1 MSGVSSLQTVEHDR
15 MRVVVTG
22 ATGNIGTSVVRA
34 LAGDERIQAVVGI
47 ARRTPAAGPAKVEW
61 QQADVARDE
70 LEPLFADAD
79 AVVHL
84 AWRIQPSH
92 RQRELWLTNVHGS
105 SRVFAAAAA
114 AGVGGLVHGSSVG
127 VYSPGPKHERVD
139 ESWPRNGI
147 RSSFYGRHKAEAE
160 WRLDA
165 VEAANPGLRVV
176 RIRPGL
182 VFKREAASAVRRLF
196 AGPLLPTPLLLSGV
210 VRVLPDVPGLR
221 VQVVHAEDVARAY
234 LEAVVRDVRGAFNL
248 AAEPVL
254 DATTVAAELDA
265 RTVRVPARVVR
276 RLAATSWRMHLQPSP
291 PGWLDLGRGVPLMSC
306 DRARVE
312 LAWEPRVSSLDALL
326 ELVAGI
332 REGAGGPTPPLDA
345 DAGGPARMGEVL
357 SGIGA
362 REHASQWRPVES
374 CGPFGSHPPGDSKA
388 R

>member
-1 MSGVSSLQTVEHDR
+1 

-34 LAGDERIQAVVGI
+34 LVADERIESVVGI
-47 ARRTPAAGPAKVEW
+47 ARRRPAAREDKVEW
-61 QQADVARDE
+61 READVVGDE

-92 RQRELWLTNVHGS
+92 RERELWMTNVHGS

-114 AGVGGLVHGSSVG
+114 VGVSALVHGSSVG
-127 VYSPGPKHERVD
+127 VYSPGSKEERVD
-139 ESWPRNGI
+139 ERWPRNGV
-147 RSSFYGRHKAEAE
+147 RTSFYGRHKAEAE

-165 VEAANPGLRVV
+165 VEAASPGLRVV

-182 VFKREAASAVRRLF
+182 VFKREASSRVRRLF
-196 AGPLLPTPLLLSGV
+196 AGPLLPTPLLLPSLL
-210 VRVLPDVPGLR
+210 RVLPDVPGLR
-221 VQVVHAEDVARAY
+221 VQAVHAEDVARAY
-234 LEAVVRDVRGAFNL
+234 LEAVVRDVRGAFNV
-248 AAEPVL
+248 AAEPIL
-254 DATTVAAELDA
+254 DAAVVAAELGA
-265 RTVRVPARVVR
+265 RTIRVPAT
-276 RLAATSWRMHLQPSP
+276 LARAMTSMSWRMHLQPSP

-312 LAWEPRVSSLDALL
+312 LGWEPQVSSLDALL

-332 REGAGGPTPPLDA
+332 REGAGGSTPALDA
-345 DAGGPARMGEVL
+345 DAGGPARAGEVL

-362 REHASQWRPVES
+362 RERAS
-374 CGPFGSHPPGDSKA
+374 
-388 R
+388 